1 MRNIHIKALSV
12 FILVLIFSAAYTH
25 KVQAF
30 RELPADTDELARSS
44 EDVVVAKCVKS
55 EVREEENTGFIFTY
69 TTFRVDESLKGQYGD
84 EIVIRV
90 IGGDTADTQI
100 KVPDAPRFNPD
111 EEVVLFLGPRNS
123 KGYPVIKSTRNGV
136 FRIKTDEEGRKVV
149 SRSSAVSAGGD
160 TSSRASVGSKVYLDD
175 FLNSISNSID

>member
-1 MRNIHIKALSV
+1 MSNIFIKAPLV
-12 FILVLIFSAAYTH
+12 FILGLIFSAAFTH
-25 KVQAF
+25 RTQAF

-55 EVREEENTGFIFTY
+55 EVREDETTGFIFTY

-90 IGGDTADTQI
+90 IGGDAADTQI
-100 KVPDAPRFNPD
+100 KVPDAPRFYPD

-123 KGYPVIKSTRNGV
+123 KGYPVIKSTKNGV
-136 FRIKTDEEGRKVV
+136 YRIKTDEEGRKVV
-149 SRSSAVSAGGD
+149 SRSGAVPASSD

-175 FLNSISNSID
+175 FINRISNSIN